1 MSRNTLILERIQV
14 GELDTKQYSGENL
27 FIKLGEIQESNA
39 EILEKYPAEK
49 IKKLVVL
56 CRLQVFYFYFKS

>member
-1 MSRNTLILERIQV
+1 MSRNTLILEQIQV

-39 EILEKYPAEK
+39 EILQKYPVD
-49 IKKLVVL
+49 KKEV
-56 CRLQVFYFYFKS
+56 KGSDGIA